1 MIGKWV
7 RKVMMG
13 SALLILSSAAF
24 SAADWKIV
32 PKESSLAF
40 SATQNGA
47 PVKGTFQSF
56 TGTIQFDPAD
66 LKSSHIEIV
75 VDLASLKTG
84 DSEIADTL
92 KSADWFNTGAF
103 PKAVF
108 KAASFV
114 KTGDKTY
121 QANGTLTLR
130 DKTQPLVLNFT
141 LENYSASNAMAKG
154 SAVIKRTQFGVGQ
167 GDWAKTDAIKDDVQ
181 VEFTLSAT
189 K

>member
-1 MIGKWV
+1 MMGKWV
-7 RKVMMG
+7 HKVVMG

-24 SAADWKIV
+24 SAADWKIIS
-32 PKESSLAF
+32 KDSSLVF
-40 SATQNGA
+40 SATQNDA
-47 PVKGTFQSF
+47 PVKGTFQRF
-56 TGTIQFDPAD
+56 TGKIQFDPAD
-66 LKSSHIEIV
+66 LKSSHIEIA
-75 VDLASLKTG
+75 VDLTSVKTG
-84 DSEIADTL
+84 DSQVADTL

-130 DKTQPLVLNFT
+130 DKTQPLVLNFI
-141 LENYSASNAMAKG
+141 LKNYSDSKALATG
-154 SAVIKRTQFGVGQ
+154 SAIIKRTQFGVGQ
-167 GDWAKTDAIKDDVQ
+167 GDWSKTDAIKDDVQ
-181 VEFTLSAT
+181 VEFMLSAT

>member
-1 MIGKWV
+1 MIRKWV
-7 RKVMMG
+7 HKVVMG

-32 PKESSLAF
+32 PKDSSLAF

-47 PVKGTFQSF
+47 PVKGTFQNF

-66 LKSSHIEIV
+66 LKSSHIEIT
-75 VDLASLKTG
+75 VDLTSVKTG
-84 DSEIADTL
+84 DSEIGGTL

-108 KAASFV
+108 KADSFV
-114 KTGDKTY
+114 KSGDKTY

-141 LENYSASNAMAKG
+141 LENYSDNQALAKG
-154 SAVIKRTQFGVGQ
+154 TAVIKRTQFGVGQ
-167 GDWAKTDAIKDDVQ
+167 GDWAKTDAIKDDVE
-181 VEFTLSAT
+181 VEFILSAT

>member
-1 MIGKWV
+1 MIGTLV
-7 RKVMMG
+7 RKVWIG
-13 SALLILSSAAF
+13 SALLVLSSAAF

-32 PKESSLAF
+32 PNESSLAF
-40 SATQNGA
+40 SATQNNA
-47 PVKGTFQSF
+47 PLKGVFPSF
-56 TGTIQFDPAD
+56 TGSIQFDPAD
-66 LKSSHIEIV
+66 LKSSHVEID
-75 VDLASLKTG
+75 VDLLSVKTG
-84 DSEIADTL
+84 DGEIADTL
-92 KSADWFNTGAF
+92 KSADWFSTKVF

-108 KAASFV
+108 KADSFV

-130 DKTQPLVLNFT
+130 DKTQPLILNFT
-141 LENYSASNAMAKG
+141 LENYAAAKALAKG
-154 SAVIKRTQFGVGQ
+154 TAVVKRTQFGVGQ